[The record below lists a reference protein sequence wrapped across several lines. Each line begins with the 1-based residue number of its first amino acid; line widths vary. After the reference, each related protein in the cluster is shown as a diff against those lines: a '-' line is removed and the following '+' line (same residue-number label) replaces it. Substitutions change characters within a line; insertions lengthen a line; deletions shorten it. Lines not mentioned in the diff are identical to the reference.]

1 MVGVLFGMA
10 AGPQLLF
17 CRDKSGLSWC
27 IGC

>member
-17 CRDKSGLSWC
+17 CLD
-27 IGC
+27 